1 VTDLPAL
8 LGGPAIQPQG
18 PPDWPRPDAEVEHA
32 LRAALRDGSWGKYDG
47 GHVAR
52 LEAELAKFHDLPF
65 ALTCASGTLA
75 VETALRALQVEP
87 GDEVIVAA
95 YDYEPNFLCVHA
107 VGATPVLVDV
117 SPHNWSFD
125 PARLHD
131 ALGPKTK
138 AILASHL
145 HGGLVPMREVCEFAC
160 EHGLFVVED
169 AAQATGATVQGKRA
183 GTWGDV
189 GILSFGGSK
198 LLTAGRGGAL
208 LTRHADVAQRIRL
221 LLRRGV
227 QQWAPLSEMQ
237 AAVLLPQL
245 ARLDGDNANR
255 ARNIRALLE
264 SLADVPGLRAF
275 ANDCE
280 ESRPAYYKL
289 GFQYDEAAFGLSR
302 ERFVAAV
309 RAEGMAVDPGFR
321 AVHVGRAPGRFRRA
335 GELKNAERAHAG
347 CVTLH
352 HPVLLGTAAD
362 IADVARA
369 VRKTYLN
376 VECLRV

>member
-1 VTDLPAL
+1 MTDLPAL

-138 AILASHL
+138 AILVSHL
-145 HGGLVPMREVCEFAC
+145 HGGLVQMREVCEFAS

-321 AVHVGRAPGRFRRA
+321 AVHVGRAPGRFRR
-335 GELKNAERAHAG
+335 GDELTNAERAHAG